1 MSEIKV
7 NNIQSLSGTSG
18 PIISGSVEMNSAGAM
33 SLPRGDTAYRGGRG
47 RGVFCG
53 AYNAPSAAGRTTID
67 YVQISTLGNAVDF
80 GDISKVENGLNSASG
95 SSTRALIW
103 GGYDG
108 ASPNASSNT
117 IDYITISSTGNTFR
131 FGGYDNNGVAAYGN
145 GSLSDNIRS
154 VAFGGGSNSDP
165 STVMQYVSIA
175 SLGNSSDFGDVLYR
189 RTYAAGLASPTR
201 GLFAGGFKSP
211 SPGGGTK
218 FIEYITIQ
226 SLGNSQDFGSLI
238 NDGFGTD
245 SALSSSTRG
254 VMAQQTA
261 NTNAGVTNFIEYVTI
276 PSLGDSIDFGDLS
289 VSRGAPGGTSNSIR
303 GVFAGGRTQQTPAIS
318 TSNVIDYITIA
329 TLGNATDFGDR
340 TVVSSYPAATSDS
353 HGGLS

>member
-1 MSEIKV
+1 MSEFRIDQIKSQDASRGPD
-7 NNIQSLSGTSG
+7 IAGITTFTGTSG
-18 PIISGSVEMNSAGAM
+18 IVMPSGNTS
-33 SLPRGDTAYRGGRG
+33 YRGGRG

-53 AYNAPSAAGRTTID
+53 AYNAPSAAGRATID
-67 YVQISTLGNAVDF
+67 FVQISTLGNAVDF
-80 GDISKVENGLNSASG
+80 GNISRIENGLSSSSG

-108 ASPNASSNT
+108 GSPFGNSNT
-117 IDYITISSTGNTFR
+117 IDYITISSTGNSFE

-154 VAFGGGSNSDP
+154 VAFGGGSNTDP

-175 SLGNSSDFGDVLYR
+175 SLGNSSDFGNLTHR
-189 RTYAAGLASPTR
+189 RQYAAGMASPTR

-211 SPGGGTK
+211 GGTK

-261 NTNAGVTNFIEYVTI
+261 STNAGVTNFIEYVTI

-303 GVFAGGRTQQTPAIS
+303 GVFAGGRTQQTPAIL

-353 HGGLS
+353 HGGLG